1 MSLEPLL
8 VPESPVLEFVLRG
21 AVIYFALMAALR
33 LIGTHEFGQLSP
45 FDLILLPIIPESIST
60 ALNAY
65 DRSITTDLVV
75 AATLFAVNY
84 LMSLAGF
91 RFPGFKR
98 LVAGE
103 AQEPIREGSPNP
115 QVVRR
120 ERMTMDDIKSSLRE
134 KGIDSIERVRLGY
147 LENDGE
153 ISAPNRGPRR
163 TDRDGAVSHEEE
175 SDRLRN
181 VGSVRFELTID
192 GSLRCA
198 SVLQRVI
205 TIQ

>member
-175 SDRLRN
+175 SDRL
-181 VGSVRFELTID
+181 
-192 GSLRCA
+192 
-198 SVLQRVI
+198 
-205 TIQ
+205 